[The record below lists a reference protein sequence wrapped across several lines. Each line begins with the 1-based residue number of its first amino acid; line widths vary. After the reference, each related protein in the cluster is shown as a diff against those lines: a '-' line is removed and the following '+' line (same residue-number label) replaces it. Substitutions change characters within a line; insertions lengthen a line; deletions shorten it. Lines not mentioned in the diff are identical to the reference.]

1 MGHSYTELKRKF
13 EEEWAKNLKLYIEAG
28 MSQEF
33 ISAMREFDEQAFRRE
48 RIFQDRNPAR
58 IQYWDDLRMEE
69 PTEYFAHLKSDLD
82 TQLENLSP
90 GLSQRATTRD
100 KEILLLASIGYTQTE
115 IAVKLHISQMSVYR
129 HLHKLKKLL
138 KKGV

>member
-1 MGHSYTELKRKF
+1 
-13 EEEWAKNLKLYIEAG
+13 
-28 MSQEF
+28 
-33 ISAMREFDEQAFRRE
+33 
-48 RIFQDRNPAR
+48 
-58 IQYWDDLRMEE
+58 MEE

-100 KEILLLASIGYTQTE
+100 KEILLLACIGYTQNE

-138 KKGV
+138 KRGV

>member
-1 MGHSYTELKRKF
+1 MGLSYSELKKEF
-13 EEEWAKNLKLYIEAG
+13 EKEWTKNLKLYIKAG

-33 ISAMREFDEQAFRRE
+33 ISGMREFDEEAFRRE

-90 GLSQRATTRD
+90 GLSQRVTTRD

>member
-58 IQYWDDLRMEE
+58 IQYWDDPRIEE
-69 PTEYFAHLKSDLD
+69 PAEYFAHLKSDLD
-82 TQLENLSP
+82 TQLENLSS

-100 KEILLLASIGYTQTE
+100 KEILLLASIGYTQNE

-129 HLHKLKKLL
+129 HLHKLQKLL
-138 KKGV
+138 EKGV

>member
-1 MGHSYTELKRKF
+1 MGKSYTELKTEF
-13 EEEWAKNLKLYIEAG
+13 EQEWAKNLKLYIKAG

-33 ISAMREFDEQAFRRE
+33 ISAMREFDEEAFRRE
-48 RIFQDRNPAR
+48 RIFQNRNPAR

-115 IAVKLHISQMSVYR
+115 IAVKLHISQVAVLK
-129 HLHKLKKLL
+129 HLHKLQKYLQRGL
-138 KKGV
+138 

>member
-58 IQYWDDLRMEE
+58 IQYWDDPRIEE
-69 PTEYFAHLKSDLD
+69 PAEYFAHLKSDLD
-82 TQLENLSP
+82 TQLENLSS

-100 KEILLLASIGYTQTE
+100 KEILLLASIGYTQNE

-129 HLHKLKKLL
+129 HLHKLQKYLQRRL
-138 KKGV
+138 

>member
-1 MGHSYTELKRKF
+1 MEKSYTELKRKF

-28 MSQEF
+28 MSQDF
-33 ISAMREFDEQAFRRE
+33 ISAMREFDEEAFRRE
-48 RIFQDRNPAR
+48 RIFQNRNPAR
-58 IQYWDDLRMEE
+58 IQYWDDPRMEE

-100 KEILLLASIGYTQTE
+100 KEILLLACIGYTQNE

-138 KKGV
+138 KRGV